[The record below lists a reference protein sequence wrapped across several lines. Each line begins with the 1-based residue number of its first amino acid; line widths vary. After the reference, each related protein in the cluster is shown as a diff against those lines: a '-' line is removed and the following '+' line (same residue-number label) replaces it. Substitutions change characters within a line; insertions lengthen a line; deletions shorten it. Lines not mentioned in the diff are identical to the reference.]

1 MLARRKYVTT
11 KSKRR
16 GWVIGLSVFAALLAI
31 AVAADVYGSE
41 PATKTDAATA
51 TSSPSSPAPSCHQQ
65 VTSWKASAAD
75 RSFGQAKAGAAQVAR
90 LARAHRA
97 AALRRDGAAL
107 AAAVHAAA
115 AHPLPSCLDIPGYYR
130 TAMIDLSAAAR
141 AAATGSFPA
150 VLRWVSAARAVLA
163 MADDELTPAHH
174 QQHHRQQ
181 HRPAARPAP
190 SSPAPAA
197 VTSGPTGRGCYPL
210 SDEGSCY
217 EPGEYCRAADQ
228 GVAGIAGDGQTIVC
242 MDDHG
247 LRWMPTG

>member
-1 MLARRKYVTT
+1 MTT

-31 AVAADVYGSE
+31 AVGADLYGSG

-51 TSSPSSPAPSCHQQ
+51 TSAPASAARPCHQQ
-65 VTSWKASAAD
+65 VTSWKASAGD
-75 RSFGQAKAGAAQVAR
+75 RSFREAKAGAARAAR
-90 LARAHRA
+90 LAHDHQT
-97 AALRRDGAAL
+97 AALRREGAAL
-107 AAAVHAAA
+107 ATAVRGATGY
-115 AHPLPSCLDIPGYYR
+115 PLPSCLDIPGYYR

-141 AAATGSFPA
+141 AAAAGSFPA

-163 MADDELTPAHH
+163 RADDELTPSHH
-174 QQHHRQQ
+174 QRRRAAP
-181 HRPAARPAP
+181 RPAS

-197 VTSGPTGRGCYPL
+197 VTSRPTERGCYPL
-210 SDEGSCY
+210 SGEGTCY
-217 EPGEYCRAADQ
+217 EPGEYCRASDQ

>member
-1 MLARRKYVTT
+1 MTT
-11 KSKRR
+11 KSKHH

-31 AVAADVYGSE
+31 AVGADLYGSG
-41 PATKTDAATA
+41 PATRTDAATA
-51 TSSPSSPAPSCHQQ
+51 TSAPSSVVQSCHRQ
-65 VTSWKASAAD
+65 VTSWQASAGD
-75 RSFGQAKAGAAQVAR
+75 RSFRAAKAGAAQAAQ

-107 AAAVHAAA
+107 AAAVRDAT
-115 AHPLPSCLDIPGYYR
+115 AHPLPSCLDIPGYSR

-141 AAATGSFPA
+141 AASAGSFPA

-163 MADDELTPAHH
+163 RADDELTPAHH
-174 QQHHRQQ
+174 RRHHA
-181 HRPAARPAP
+181 AARPAP

-197 VTSGPTGRGCYPL
+197 VTSRPTERGCYPL
-210 SDEGSCY
+210 SDEGTCY
-217 EPGEYCRAADQ
+217 EPGENCRAADQ

-242 MDDHG
+242 MDDNG

>member
-1 MLARRKYVTT
+1 VLARRKYVTT

-31 AVAADVYGSE
+31 AVAADVYGSA

-51 TSSPSSPAPSCHQQ
+51 TSSPSSAARSCHQQ
-65 VTSWKASAAD
+65 AASWKASAAD
-75 RSFGQAKAGAAQVAR
+75 RSFREAKAGAARVAR
-90 LARAHRA
+90 LAQGHQA

-107 AAAVHAAA
+107 AAAVRDAT

-141 AAATGSFPA
+141 AAAAGSFPA

-163 MADDELTPAHH
+163 RAEDELTPAHH
-174 QQHHRQQ
+174 QQHRA
-181 HRPAARPAP
+181 AARPAP

-197 VTSGPTGRGCYPL
+197 ATSGPTERGCYPL
-210 SDEGSCY
+210 SDEGTCY
-217 EPGEYCRAADQ
+217 EPGEFCRAADQ

>member
-1 MLARRKYVTT
+1 MTT
-11 KSKRR
+11 KSKHR

-31 AVAADVYGSE
+31 AIGADLYGSG

-51 TSSPSSPAPSCHQQ
+51 TSAPSSVPRSCHQQ
-65 VTSWKASAAD
+65 VTSWQASAAAA
-75 RSFGQAKAGAAQVAR
+75 SFREAKAGAARAAR
-90 LARAHRA
+90 LARAHQA

-107 AAAVHAAA
+107 AAAVGGATAR
-115 AHPLPSCLDIPGYYR
+115 PMPWCLDIPGYYR
-130 TAMIDLSAAAR
+130 TAMVDLSAVAR
-141 AAATGSFPA
+141 AAAAGSFPA

-163 MADDELTPAHH
+163 MADDELKPAHH
-174 QQHHRQQ
+174 HHQSR
-181 HRPAARPAP
+181 RAAARPAP
-190 SSPAPAA
+190 SSSAPAA
-197 VTSGPTGRGCYPL
+197 VTSRPTERGCYPL
-210 SDEGSCY
+210 SGEGTCY